1 MLYQLPNGKVIEI
14 SLEDYLEMTDID
26 FQNIMAFNLGEHINN
41 PWVNTAIDED
51 EDPEEEDIVK
61 ELPEVTDSDK
71 LEDQDYNYE
80 EE

>member
-41 PWVNTAIDED
+41 PWVNSAIDED

-71 LEDQDYNYE
+71 LEDQDYYE

>member
-41 PWVNTAIDED
+41 PWVNSAIDED
-51 EDPEEEDIVK
+51 EDPEEEDVVK

-71 LEDQDYNYE
+71 LEDQDYYE

>member
-41 PWVNTAIDED
+41 PWVNSAIDED

-61 ELPEVTDSDK
+61 ELPEVPDQEK
-71 LEDQDYNYE
+71 LEDQDYYE

>member
-41 PWVNTAIDED
+41 PWVNSAIDED
-51 EDPEEEDIVK
+51 QEPEEEDIVK
-61 ELPEVTDSDK
+61 ELPEVPDQEK
-71 LEDQDYNYE
+71 LEDQDYYE

>member
-14 SLEDYLEMTDID
+14 SLDDYLEMTDID

-41 PWVNTAIDED
+41 PWVNSAIDED
-51 EDPEEEDIVK
+51 QEPEEEDIVK
-61 ELPEVTDSDK
+61 ELPEVPDQEK
-71 LEDQDYNYE
+71 LEDQDYYE

>member
-14 SLEDYLEMTDID
+14 SLDDYLEMTDID

-41 PWVNTAIDED
+41 PWVNSAIDED
-51 EDPEEEDIVK
+51 QDPEEEDIVK
-61 ELPEVTDSDK
+61 ELPEVPDQEK
-71 LEDQDYNYE
+71 LEDQDYYE

>member
-14 SLEDYLEMTDID
+14 SLEDYLEMTDVD

-41 PWVNTAIDED
+41 PWVNSAIDND
-51 EDPEEEDIVK
+51 EDPDDEDSIK
-61 ELPEVTDSDK
+61 ELPEVLDEEK

-80 EE
+80 ED

>member
-26 FQNIMAFNLGEHINN
+26 FQNLMAFNLGEHVNN
-41 PWVNTAIDED
+41 PFTSSAINEEEEPED
-51 EDPEEEDIVK
+51 EDQVN
-61 ELPEVTDSDK
+61 ELPEVKDIDK
-71 LEDQDYNYE
+71 LLDQDYELE

>member
-41 PWVNTAIDED
+41 PWVNSAIDED
-51 EDPEEEDIVK
+51 QDPEEEDIVK
-61 ELPEVTDSDK
+61 ELPEVPDQEK
-71 LEDQDYNYE
+71 LEDQDYYE

>member
-41 PWVNTAIDED
+41 PWVNSAIDED

-61 ELPEVTDSDK
+61 ELPEVTDEDK
-71 LEDQDYNYE
+71 LEDQDYYE

>member
-41 PWVNTAIDED
+41 PWINSAIDKD
-51 EDPEEEDIVK
+51 EDPEEEDIIK
-61 ELPEVTDSDK
+61 ELPEVPDQEK
-71 LEDQDYNYE
+71 LEDQDYYE

>member
-41 PWVNTAIDED
+41 PWINSAIDED

-61 ELPEVTDSDK
+61 ELPEVPDQEK
-71 LEDQDYNYE
+71 LEDQDYYE